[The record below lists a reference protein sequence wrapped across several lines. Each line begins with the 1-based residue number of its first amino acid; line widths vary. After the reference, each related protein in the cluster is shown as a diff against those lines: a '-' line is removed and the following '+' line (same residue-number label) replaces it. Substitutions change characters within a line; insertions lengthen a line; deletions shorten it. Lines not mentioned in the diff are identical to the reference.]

1 MRTVI
6 DWLEHRTGIESAVKN
21 FLYEDIPASAGWH
34 QIIGSMAVFFFVI
47 QVFTGALLAF
57 NYAPTPGEAYN
68 SVKYIMTELTAGPLI
83 RGLHHW
89 GASMMLIIVALH
101 MIQVFIYG
109 AYKKPRE
116 ATWMVGVTLLLI
128 TLAFGLTGYLLPWDN
143 RAYFGTVVTTH
154 IASQAPLLGPYI
166 LRLLGAQGDSVGNVT
181 FSRFYSLHTVLLPP
195 LTIILIGIHIYLV
208 RKHGVAAAVGDTA
221 PKRKFFPEQ
230 VFKDTVGVAVAFI
243 ILFIMAIVAKVPLE
257 RLADP
262 TDTAYIPRPE
272 WYFLFLFQ
280 MLKFFK
286 GPMEIVGSMVL
297 PGVAV
302 LTLLLVPFID
312 RGPMIRLGKRTFAIT
327 FALLAAIAWTGL
339 TTAAVM
345 TTPKN
350 QESADYTE
358 TPATETPEA
367 APATAVVSTPAVTP
381 ESPAPGAA
389 PTAHAAPALAAWQRL
404 TPQELSGLALFKSE
418 GCMGCHPGAGQKGI
432 GPDLT
437 KMPKDHRNAA
447 WMVPHFKNPS
457 QVVPGSAMPPIDL
470 PAADLN
476 ALTLFVLTL
485 TPQNEAAL
493 LAAPAF
499 ATQGAR
505 IYQMNHCDA
514 CHQIDGVGATLGPAL
529 DGVGLRHD
537 RAWLE
542 KHFADPAS
550 VSKDSIM
557 PPYKFM
563 PMDLDAICK
572 YLLQLPKRA

>member
-6 DWLEHRTGIESAVKN
+6 DWLEHRTGIETAVKN

-34 QIIGSMAVFFFVI
+34 QIIGSMAVFFFII

-68 SVKYIMTELTAGPLI
+68 SVKYIMTELTGGPLI

-89 GASMMLIIVALH
+89 GASMMLIIVVLH

-154 IASQAPLLGPYI
+154 IASQAPILGPYI

-243 ILFIMAIVAKVPLE
+243 ILFVMAVVAKVPLE

-286 GPMEIVGSMVL
+286 GPLEIVGSQVL
-297 PGVAV
+297 PGIAV
-302 LTLLLVPFID
+302 LTLFLVPFID

-327 FALLAAIAWTGL
+327 FVLLAAIAWTGL
-339 TTAAVM
+339 TTAAVV
-345 TTPKN
+345 TTPPN
-350 QESADYTE
+350 TESADTE
-358 TPATETPEA
+358 TPATPEA
-367 APATAVVSTPAVTP
+367 APSSAATA
-381 ESPAPGAA
+381 AP
-389 PTAHAAPALAAWQRL
+389 WQQL
-404 TPQELSGLALFKSE
+404 SPQELAGLSFFKSE
-418 GCMGCHPGAGQKGI
+418 GCIGCHPGAGQKGI
-432 GPDLT
+432 GPDLIQ
-437 KMPKDHRNAA
+437 MPKEHRNAT

-457 QVVPGSAMPPIDL
+457 QVVPGSAMPPISL
-470 PAADLN
+470 PTADLN

-493 LAAPAF
+493 LATPAF
-499 ATQGAR
+499 VTQGAVV
-505 IYQMNHCDA
+505 YQKNHCDA
-514 CHQIDGVGATLGPAL
+514 CHQIHGVGATVGPAL
-529 DGVGLRHD
+529 DGVATRHD

-542 KHFADPAS
+542 KHFADPPG
-550 VSKDSIM
+550 VVKDSIM
-557 PPYKFM
+557 PPYKFA

-572 YLLQLPKRA
+572 YLLQLPSRA

>member
-1 MRTVI
+1 MRTII

-68 SVKYIMTELTAGPLI
+68 SVKYIMTELTGGPLI

-89 GASMMLIIVALH
+89 GASMMLIIVVLH

-143 RAYFGTVVTTH
+143 RAYWGTVVTTQ
-154 IASQAPLLGPYI
+154 IASQAPLAGPYL
-166 LRLLGAQGDSVGNVT
+166 LRLLGSQGAVGNVT
-181 FSRFYSLHTVLLPP
+181 FSRFYALHTVLLPP

-208 RKHGVAAAVGDTA
+208 RKHGVAAAPGDTA

-243 ILFIMAIVAKVPLE
+243 ILFIMAVVAKVPLE

-280 MLKFFK
+280 TLKFFK
-286 GPMEIVGSMVL
+286 GPLEMVGSVVL

-302 LTLLLVPFID
+302 LTLFLIPFID

-327 FALLAAIAWTGL
+327 FVLLAAIAWTGL
-339 TTAAVM
+339 TTAAVV

-350 QESADYTE
+350 QESADDTE

-367 APATAVVSTPAVTP
+367 APASTTA
-381 ESPAPGAA
+381 AA
-389 PTAHAAPALAAWQRL
+389 PTANPESQNPSAVPAAPALAAWRRL
-404 TPQELSGLALFKSE
+404 NPEELAGLGIFKKQ
-418 GCMGCHPGAGQKGI
+418 GCLGCHPGAGQKGI

-437 KMPKDHRNAA
+437 RIPANHRK
-447 WMVPHFKNPS
+447 VPWLVLHFKNPS
-457 QVVPGSAMPPIDL
+457 EIVPGSVMPPVDL

-476 ALTLFVLTL
+476 ALSLFVLTL

-493 LAAPAF
+493 LTAPAF
-499 ATQGAR
+499 ATQGAMV
-505 IYQMNHCDA
+505 YQTNHCNA
-514 CHQIDGVGATLGPAL
+514 CHQIHGTGSTLAPAL

-557 PPYKFM
+557 LPYKFM
-563 PMDLDAICK
+563 PMDLDAICQ

>member
-1 MRTVI
+1 MRTII
-6 DWLEHRTGIESAVKN
+6 DWLEHRTGIESAVKS

-68 SVKYIMTELTAGPLI
+68 SVKYIMTEVTGGPLI

-116 ATWMVGVTLLLI
+116 ATLMVGVTLLLI

-154 IASQAPLLGPYI
+154 IMSGAPIAGPYL

-181 FSRFYSLHTVLLPP
+181 FSRFYALHTVLLPP

-208 RKHGVAAAVGDTA
+208 RKHGVAAAPGDNA

-230 VFKDTVGVAVAFI
+230 VFKDTVGVAIAFI
-243 ILFIMAIVAKVPLE
+243 ILFLMAVLAKVPLE

-286 GPMEIVGSMVL
+286 GPLETFGSVVL
-297 PGVAV
+297 PGIAV
-302 LTLLLVPFID
+302 LGLFLVPFID

-327 FALLAAIAWTGL
+327 FVILAAIAWTGL
-339 TTAAVM
+339 TTAAVV

-350 QESADYTE
+350 QESAEDTSLQP
-358 TPATETPEA
+358 PAA
-367 APATAVVSTPAVTP
+367 DAPA
-381 ESPAPGAA
+381 GAQ
-389 PTAHAAPALAAWQRL
+389 PAAWQSL
-404 TPQELSGLALFKSE
+404 KPQELAGLGHFKKE
-418 GCMGCHPGAGQKGI
+418 GCTGCHMGPGENGI

-437 KMPKDHRNAA
+437 KIPANHRTIS
-447 WMVPHFKNPS
+447 WLVPHFKNPS
-457 QVVPGSAMPPIDL
+457 KIVPGSAMPPIDL
-470 PAADLN
+470 PTADLN
-476 ALTLFVLTL
+476 ALSLFVLKL

-493 LAAPAF
+493 LAAPDF
-499 ATQGAR
+499 VTKGATV
-505 IYQMNHCDA
+505 YQASHCDS
-514 CHQIDGVGATLGPAL
+514 CHQIDGTGSKLAPAL

-542 KHFADPAS
+542 KHFADPAD
-550 VSKDSIM
+550 VTKGSIM
-557 PPYKFM
+557 PAYKFSAV
-563 PMDLDAICK
+563 DLDAICK
-572 YLLQLPKRA
+572 YLLQLPKGA